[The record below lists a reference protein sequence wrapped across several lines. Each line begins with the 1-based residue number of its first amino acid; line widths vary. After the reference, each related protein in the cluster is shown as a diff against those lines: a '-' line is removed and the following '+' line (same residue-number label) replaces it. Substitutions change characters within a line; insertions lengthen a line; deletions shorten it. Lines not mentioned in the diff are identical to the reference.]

1 MTESD
6 FAQVLEK
13 YASYLS
19 TPHDK
24 DAMLALGA
32 KLFGTQSNQPI
43 EKPSYSLLKR
53 KEAELTTKEERTEP
67 VIKSIHQIHGHSRV
81 EQQQQPSSSPDLFNE
96 ELLIMSDK
104 NALLLARQKR
114 LERQRDQMLQSYG
127 DLMEQSVQRKV
138 QLKLDMNKLK
148 EELNEA
154 LLRSR
159 PQEQQINEVD
169 SQKDKKP
176 IMDELRELNSQVLMR
191 IGSFKMSLS
200 KSNAFTEKVVLDRY
214 NPHMEKL
221 LGEIYSY
228 SSYLPVN
235 EVIDK
240 FNQEAD
246 KVEHETRD
254 IETQLKSEHERN
266 LQLQKEAELLSKDVK
281 EQESIV
287 TLLKQKNAQLTREIE
302 LLQQIGDEEINNM
315 NAGFKS
321 LLDNENDLMGL
332 PLSAR
337 ATVVS
342 TPNPPMRLKR
352 SASKKKIVTREKAK
366 PKIPP
371 VEEFVEQMKSVLLE
385 KINHSQ

>member
-1 MTESD
+1 MTDND
-6 FAQVLEK
+6 FSQVLEK
-13 YASYLS
+13 YSNYLG

-24 DAMLALGA
+24 KALLALGTR
-32 KLFGTQSNQPI
+32 LFGTQSNQPI

-53 KEAELTTKEERTEP
+53 KEAELIIKEEKTEP
-67 VIKSIHQIHGHSRV
+67 IIKSIHQVHGHARV
-81 EQQQQPSSSPDLFNE
+81 EQPQQQTTSPDLVSE
-96 ELLIMSDK
+96 ELLILSDK

-114 LERQRDQMLQSYG
+114 LEFQRDQMLHSYG

-159 PQEQQINEVD
+159 PQEQQTND
-169 SQKDKKP
+169 QSSQQEKRP
-176 IMDELRELNSQVLMR
+176 IMDELRDLNSQVLMR

-228 SSYLPVN
+228 STYLPVN

-281 EQESIV
+281 EQETIV
-287 TLLKQKNAQLTREIE
+287 TLLKQKNAQLTKEIE

-315 NAGFKS
+315 NVAFKS

-337 ATVVS
+337 ATVV
-342 TPNPPMRLKR
+342 TPATQPMRLKR
-352 SASKKKIVTREKAK
+352 SVSKKKLVTREKAK
-366 PKIPP
+366 PKVPS
-371 VEEFVEQMKSVLLE
+371 VDEFVEQMKSILLE